1 MAVKP
6 NRKRYILFEIIS
18 DKEIGFELSKR
29 AILDSAEKLIGSLG
43 ISKADLR
50 LLPDFY
56 SKNRGVIS
64 VNHDYIP
71 KIKLAVALI
80 QRIGSQDIIFHT
92 KRVFGTLRKIKNMF

>member
-29 AILDSAEKLIGSLG
+29 AILDSTEKLIGSLG

-71 KIKLAVALI
+71 KIKLAVTLI
-80 QRIGSQDIIFHT
+80 QRIGSQDVIFHT

>member
-29 AILDSAEKLIGSLG
+29 AILDSVEKLIGSLG
-43 ISKADLR
+43 ISKADLK

-56 SKNRGVIS
+56 SKNQGIIS
-64 VNHDYIP
+64 ANHDYIP
-71 KIKLAVALI
+71 KIKLGVALI
-80 QRIGSQDIIFHT
+80 ERIGNQDVIVRTT
-92 KRVFGTLRKIKNMF
+92 KVFGTLKKIKNMI

>member
-56 SKNRGVIS
+56 SKNQGVIS

-80 QRIGSQDIIFHT
+80 QRIGSQDVIFRT